1 MVDKESLEGLQMVS
15 KHFKCLIF
23 TLLIMFLVML

>member
-15 KHFKCLIF
+15 KYFKCLIF
-23 TLLIMFLVML
+23 TLFIMFLIML